1 MVLDEADQM
10 LEMNFEDALTS
21 IIEQVPEER
30 QTVLFSATWD
40 HDIELLAGNYLKQ
53 DAYYLQI
60 GNNSMSINPNIE
72 QHFRLSSPDKIK

>member
-1 MVLDEADQM
+1 M
-10 LEMNFEDALTS
+10 LELNFEDHLNS
-21 IIEQVPEER
+21 IIEQTLPER

-40 HDIELLAGNYLKQ
+40 HDIELLAGNYLKS

-72 QHFRLSSPDKIK
+72 QHFRISSSDKIK